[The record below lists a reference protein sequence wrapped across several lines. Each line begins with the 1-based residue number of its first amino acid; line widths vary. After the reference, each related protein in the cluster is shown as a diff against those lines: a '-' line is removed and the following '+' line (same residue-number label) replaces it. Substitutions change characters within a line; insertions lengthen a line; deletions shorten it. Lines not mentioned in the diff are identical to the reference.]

1 MTSKEPTPL
10 KDFESSVEDL
20 YRSYPVAM
28 RDKPVISVMEGW
40 HGLIADC
47 AFEIEQEIAR
57 MPPEVDPEYVPR
69 ITDVKEKYG
78 SLRIT
83 VSCPTQEIMDIT
95 ARYEEESMRVC
106 ETCGRPGRLTK
117 KGWITTACMKHE

>member
-1 MTSKEPTPL
+1 MTDRTPASL

-28 RDKPVISVMEGW
+28 RQRPVISVMEGW

-47 AFEIEQEIAR
+47 AGEIEKEIAKL
-57 MPPEVDPEYVPR
+57 PQSDDDEFVVC
-69 ITDVKEKYG
+69 ITDIKEKYG
-78 SLRIT
+78 SLRIV
-83 VSCPTQEIMDIT
+83 VSCANEDILSIT
-95 ARYEEESMRVC
+95 TRYEEASMRVC

-117 KGWITTACMKHE
+117 KGWITTACVLHE